1 MLAKFLEL
9 DIPTPP
15 LLVRAQLPH
24 VMAGTAADFSV
35 MEVMVTPAEMV
46 AMPVESVTAATV
58 EQASSGRWVQQEQRE
73 QLRAQ
78 QAAQAER
85 EQQVAPGAMAVQ
97 AEH

>member
-1 MLAKFLEL
+1 VHA
-9 DIPTPP
+9 
-15 LLVRAQLPH
+15 LLRH
-24 VMAGTAADFSV
+24 VTVVTEAVFSV

>member
-1 MLAKFLEL
+1 MLAKFLVL
-9 DIPTPP
+9 AIPTPP
-15 LLVRAQLPH
+15 LQVRAQLPH

-78 QAAQAER
+78 QAAQAEWAQR
-85 EQQVAPGAMAVQ
+85 VASGAMAVQ
-97 AEH
+97 AER

>member
-24 VMAGTAADFSV
+24 VMAGTEAVFSV

>member
-85 EQQVAPGAMAVQ
+85 EQQVEPGAMAVQ

>member
-1 MLAKFLEL
+1 MLAKFLVL

-15 LLVRAQLPH
+15 LQARAQLPH

-35 MEVMVTPAEMV
+35 MEVTVTPAEMV
-46 AMPVESVTAATV
+46 AMPVESAMAATV

-97 AEH
+97 AER